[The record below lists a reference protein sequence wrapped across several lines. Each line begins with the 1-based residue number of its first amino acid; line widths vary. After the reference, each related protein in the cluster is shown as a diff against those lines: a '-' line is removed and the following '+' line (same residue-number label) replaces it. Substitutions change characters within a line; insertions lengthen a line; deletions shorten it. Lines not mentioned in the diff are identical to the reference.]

1 MLRCGDQPSSQQ
13 QQLYLTVLQSLPS
26 EQLLFYVK
34 SFQSLVFNVVLQW
47 RVRRFRSQVLAGD
60 LFRRGD
66 EEIAVGSLD
75 DVVLPLCGYDVKLP
89 SNEVGSFYD
98 RVLEEW
104 LGWRM
109 EDFERETS
117 PVGL

>member
-1 MLRCGDQPSSQQ
+1 MHHDEEPSSQQ
-13 QQLYLTVLQSLPS
+13 QARYLTVLQSLPS

-47 RVRRFRSQVLAGD
+47 RVHHYRSQVLAGD

-66 EEIAVGSLD
+66 EEVAEGSLD

-89 SNEVGSFYD
+89 SNEVGSFYN

-104 LGWRM
+104 LGWRID
-109 EDFERETS
+109 DFKRETS
-117 PVGL
+117 PVRL